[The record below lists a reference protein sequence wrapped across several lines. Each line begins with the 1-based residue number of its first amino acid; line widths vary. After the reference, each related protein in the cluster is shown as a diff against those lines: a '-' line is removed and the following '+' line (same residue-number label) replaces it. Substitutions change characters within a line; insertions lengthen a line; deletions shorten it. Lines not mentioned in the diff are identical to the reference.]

1 MTARVQVP
9 ISVQCIDCGMM
20 LMAQLVRGEGHEYVH
35 DTWPSLPENQQCHNA
50 GKRYRLKERLIEIEE
65 IKDSPNAGQEGGA

>member
-20 LMAQLVRGEGHEYVH
+20 LFGEFTVGTGTEYLH
-35 DTWPSLPENQQCHNA
+35 DPRPSLPENQQCHNA

-65 IKDSPNAGQEGGA
+65 VAVSPNVGQGE